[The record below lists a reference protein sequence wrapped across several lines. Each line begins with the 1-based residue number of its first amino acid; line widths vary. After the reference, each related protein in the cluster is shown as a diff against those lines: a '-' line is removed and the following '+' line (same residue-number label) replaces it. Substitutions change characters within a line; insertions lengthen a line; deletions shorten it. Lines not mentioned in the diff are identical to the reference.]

1 MPLGIET
8 LKKEWSVGTSGNGPK
23 EEWGKSNGSTYKG
36 TFANDGETI
45 EDSSSR
51 TETKEVVFTLTFSR
65 AKTLGKFDEGYRGN
79 SRWDKI
85 GAPVGENVRAADA
98 ALADHVFI
106 PRIGKCSQGV
116 TMEELVKKT

>member
-23 EEWGKSNGSTYKG
+23 EEWGKG

-51 TETKEVVFTLTFSR
+51 TETKKVVFTLTFSR

-106 PRIGKCSQGV
+106 PRIG
-116 TMEELVKKT
+116 